1 MASRKGQCP
10 YCGKMVNQKTAHEHW
25 LRECPNKNKR

>member
-1 MASRKGQCP
+1 MKQGQCP

-25 LRECPNKNKR
+25 LKCPMKRKR